1 MLKVVHGTQHLLES
15 SMSKDQRHT
24 LYEETTFTFN
34 RSKAKNKIK
43 YHVLKQNPNQNPQH
57 RRLQN
62 PIKSLSCPNFIIA
75 KAHAKSKTHIT
86 SSTHQLKI
94 VVPEVQ

>member
-57 RRLQN
+57 PRLQN
-62 PIKSLSCPNFIIA
+62 PIKHMQKA
-75 KAHAKSKTHIT
+75 KIHIT
-86 SSTHQLKI
+86 SGRQQLKI